1 VILLRAD
8 CVLPEARPC
17 AVENELDGQG
27 RKEDAEHAGED
38 VRADFTEDFTEE
50 MHYILGEE
58 EGEQGEQQDR
68 V

>member
-8 CVLPEARPC
+8 RFLPEARPY

-38 VRADFTEDFTEE
+38 VRADFTEE
-50 MHYILGEE
+50 MVYPGR
-58 EGEQGEQQDR
+58 GGGR
-68 V
+68 TG

>member
-8 CVLPEARPC
+8 RFLPEARPY

-38 VRADFTEDFTEE
+38 VRPISPKRWF
-50 MHYILGEE
+50 IRGEE
-58 EGEQGEQQDR
+58 EGEQVEQQDR
-68 V
+68 E

>member
-1 VILLRAD
+1 MILLRAD
-8 CVLPEARPC
+8 RFLPEARPC

-27 RKEDAEHAGED
+27 RKEDTEHAGED
-38 VRADFTEDFTEE
+38 VRADFTEE

-68 V
+68 E